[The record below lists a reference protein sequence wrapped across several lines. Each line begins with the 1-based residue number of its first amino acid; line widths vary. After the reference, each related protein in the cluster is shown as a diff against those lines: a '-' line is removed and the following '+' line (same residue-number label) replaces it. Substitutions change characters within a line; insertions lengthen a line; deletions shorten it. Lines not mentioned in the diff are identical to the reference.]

1 MLCGIRELSRGFIPK
16 APFSIAQKLY
26 LSLGRQEGSLEQL
39 LMKQEKKVMPS
50 ERKKLLHKQLCLYTH
65 YSVMN
70 YTFIH
75 TFIYTLLLGLAICFI
90 NLHTYTHTPILTYA
104 YIGIWWMGQK
114 PKHQDRKNSLI
125 PDEK

>member
-50 ERKKLLHKQLCLYTH
+50 ERKNFYTSNYAYTH
-65 YSVMN
+65 
-70 YTFIH
+70 I
-75 TFIYTLLLGLAICFI
+75 IQL
-90 NLHTYTHTPILTYA
+90 
-104 YIGIWWMGQK
+104 
-114 PKHQDRKNSLI
+114 
-125 PDEK
+125 